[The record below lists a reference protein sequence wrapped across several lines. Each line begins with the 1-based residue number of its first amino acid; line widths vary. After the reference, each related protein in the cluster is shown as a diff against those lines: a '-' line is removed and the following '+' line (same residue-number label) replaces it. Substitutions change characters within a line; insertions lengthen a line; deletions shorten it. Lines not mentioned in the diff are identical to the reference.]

1 MSVPTDSAALA
12 RPSVTAKPRPA
23 LAIGWAGL
31 VAGTLDL
38 IFAWVVF
45 NQGFVGILKII
56 AGGWFGREAMQG
68 RAGTALVGF
77 LSHFTVAYG
86 AAAAYWLASRLLP
99 VLNRHAVIAGL
110 LYGIVVYEV
119 MHLVVLP
126 LSAYHSPVQ
135 FASLLKSD
143 VISHLFF
150 VGLPIALITRRYS
163 RL

>member
-1 MSVPTDSAALA
+1 MPIPTDSVALPT
-12 RPSVTAKPRPA
+12 PSATAKTRPG
-23 LAIGWAGL
+23 LAIGWGGL
-31 VAGTLDL
+31 AAGTLDL
-38 IFAWVVF
+38 VFAWLVF
-45 NQGFVGILKII
+45 NKGFIGILKVI
-56 AGGWFGREAMQG
+56 AGGWFGREATQG
-68 RAGTALVGF
+68 GAVVALVGF
-77 LSHFTVAYG
+77 LSHFCVAYG
-86 AAAAYWLASRLLP
+86 AAAAYWLASRMLP
-99 VLNRHAVIAGL
+99 VLNRHAVLAGL
-110 LYGIVVYEV
+110 LYGIVVYEF